1 MNEAREIARDCLA
14 QRARFLER
22 TLARIYDGAL
32 RDVGV
37 TGSQLSMLVAIA
49 LLPEPSAA
57 AVGRRLD
64 LEKSTVSRNLARLV
78 AAGLVS
84 DRAGLAL
91 TPRGTAALRA
101 GHAAWRTAQR
111 QARAR
116 LGAQQLALLSALTPE
131 GTP

>member
-1 MNEAREIARDCLA
+1 MDEAREIARDCLA
-14 QRARFLER
+14 QRARTLER
-22 TLARIYDGAL
+22 ALSRIYDRAL

-49 LLPEPSAA
+49 LLPQPSAA

-78 AAGLVS
+78 AGGLVD
-84 DRAGLAL
+84 DRDGLRL
-91 TPRGTAALRA
+91 TPRGAAAVRA

-116 LGAQQLALLSALTPE
+116 LGARTLSLLDSLSPEDTP
-131 GTP
+131 

>member
-14 QRARFLER
+14 QRARTLER
-22 TLARIYDGAL
+22 ALSRIYDRAL

-37 TGSQLSMLVAIA
+37 TASQLSMLVAIA

-78 AAGLVS
+78 AAGLVD
-84 DRAGLAL
+84 DRDGLAL
-91 TPRGTAALRA
+91 TPRGTATLRA

-111 QARAR
+111 QARAG
-116 LGAQQLALLSALTPE
+116 LGARTLSFLDSLSPEDTP
-131 GTP
+131 